1 VTTPTKRR
9 RGRPS
14 IPNEVQKKRLIDA
27 ALRAFEKTHYEKT
40 SVADIVREAKMSS
53 RSFYAQFKSKED
65 LVAELVEERAHQFL
79 EQLQSKLS
87 EPINLAERVSGAI
100 RTYLELFPVAN
111 VDLERLGGEAGE
123 RVHAARRH
131 YVQRITDFN
140 MRGFAALHAEG
151 VVARIPPRATVELL
165 MTGIEGLT
173 FRYYNEGRR
182 EELLALHP
190 VLLSAF
196 LRVLWEPSEPKQR

>member
-1 VTTPTKRR
+1 VTTTTQRR

-14 IPNEVQKKRLIDA
+14 IPNEVQRKRLIDA

-65 LVAELVEERAHQFL
+65 LVAELVEERAHNFL
-79 EQLQSKLS
+79 EQLQSKLT
-87 EPINLAERVSGAI
+87 EPIDLTERVNGAI

-123 RVHAARRH
+123 RVHAVRRH
-131 YVQRITDFN
+131 YVQLLTDFN
-140 MRGFAALHAEG
+140 MRGFATLYEQG
-151 VVARIPPRATVELL
+151 EIARIPPRATVELL

-173 FRYYNEGRR
+173 FRYYSEGRR

-196 LRVLWEPSEPKQR
+196 LRVLWEPSGPKQR